1 MLLFSS
7 NLCSASTS
15 TSTTTSSTTTTDPA
29 VELKKVFDK
38 ADKDDVKEY
47 IDDKA
52 TKSEFEQYYILQK
65 RSAVKSTDRIIWFG
79 ESDANKDKLLS
90 F

>member
-1 MLLFSS
+1 MLLFSN

-15 TSTTTSSTTTTDPA
+15 TTSTTTTTDSA
-29 VELKKVFDK
+29 VELKKIFDK

-52 TKSEFEQYYILQK
+52 TKSEFEQYYLLQK
-65 RSAVKSTDRIIWFG
+65 RGKVLSTERIIWFG